1 MYNKN
6 VDQSSI
12 IGLFLILFVITFFT
26 YFFDNEHKKND
37 FIKEKLQYKNFSL
50 IKKDQIKNNEDY
62 TFLENKVLKIKIS
75 NKGGEI
81 NNVFLKK
88 YKAYNPTFSNHSKNL
103 HLIND
108 SSLSYK
114 ILFPNKK
121 GFYNIHSTNLIFR
134 PFIFSSKENKI
145 LIMKAENPNVKNQDF
160 LEYVYILGNKNQ
172 YHIDFF
178 IRTKNFPLKKGLPF
192 ELEQKIFSFEKDRN
206 WENSYTKSYY
216 SIYNNNNS
224 EITSVKSFSEKNTE
238 EKRISDLNWIAH
250 KQQFF
255 TSIFIPEKPLKDIFV
270 YSENFT
276 YGKCLKKI
284 GWKTFLNIDKDKK
297 KDENFNFSFRFYF
310 GPLDFNLLKEYKNNY
325 ENIIPFGW
333 GFLKWINKYFFLVIF
348 QFLEKTNLNYGII
361 IILMT
366 IVVKLILSPITY
378 RQYKLS
384 AIMKLIHPEIEELNK
399 KYKNEDTLKKQ
410 RAIMELYQ
418 KAGIN
423 PMSGCISTLFQIPI
437 FYSLFKF
444 FPTIINLRGKS
455 FLWVDD
461 LTSYD
466 SILELPFS
474 IPFYGSHVSLLTLL
488 YSLALLAYTKLSND
502 GRKNNIQQND
512 NENVISDMNFIL
524 YLMPVIMLLFI
535 NSYASALSLYY
546 FISNIINIGLMFFI
560 KKIMLNNKKIFIK
573 IRKENRKHISWKKL
587 IKQLL
592 DKNKNNITG

>member
-26 YFFDNEHKKND
+26 YFSDNEKSKNNNILKDNLQDKNISLTKK
-37 FIKEKLQYKNFSL
+37 
-50 IKKDQIKNNEDY
+50 IKNSVDY
-62 TFLENKVLKIKIS
+62 TFLENEVLKIKIS

-81 NNVFLKK
+81 NDVFLKK

-108 SSLSYK
+108 FSLSYK
-114 ILFPNKK
+114 ILFPNPNKK
-121 GFYNIHSTNLIFR
+121 GFYNIDSENLIFR
-134 PFIFSSKENKI
+134 PFIFLSKEKKI
-145 LIMKAENPNVKNQDF
+145 LVMKAENPNGKNKDF
-160 LEYVYILGNKNQ
+160 LEYVYVLGNKDQ

-178 IRTKNFPLKKGLPF
+178 IRKKNFLLKKGF
-192 ELEQKIFSFEKDRN
+192 FFKLEQKIFSFEKDRN
-206 WENSYTKSYY
+206 WENAYTRVYY
-216 SIYNNNNS
+216 SINNS
-224 EITSVKSFSEKNTE
+224 NIASVKSLSEKNTE
-238 EKRISDLNWIAH
+238 EKRISNLNWIAH

-255 TSIFIPEKPLKDIFV
+255 TSIFIPNKPLKDIFIC
-270 YSENFT
+270 SENFT
-276 YGKCLKKI
+276 SGKCLKKI
-284 GWKTFLNIDKDKK
+284 EWKTFLNIDKK
-297 KDENFNFSFRFYF
+297 KDKNFNFSFKFYF
-310 GPLDFNLLKEYKNNY
+310 GPLDFNLLKKYKNDY

-378 RQYKLS
+378 RQYKIS

-399 KYKNEDTLKKQ
+399 KYKNEETLKKQ

-502 GRKNNIQQND
+502 GKKNNIEENS
-512 NENVISDMNFIL
+512 NENVIPDMNFIL
-524 YLMPVIMLLFI
+524 YLMPIIMLLFI

-546 FISNIINIGLMFFI
+546 FVSNIINIILMFFI
-560 KKIMLNNKKIFIK
+560 KKIMLNNEKILMK
-573 IRKENRKHISWKKL
+573 IRKEKVKKHIGWKKF

-592 DKNKNNITG
+592 DKNKKNITK

>member
-12 IGLFLILFVITFFT
+12 IGLLLILFVITFFT
-26 YFFDNEHKKND
+26 YFFDNEHKEND
-37 FIKEKLQYKNFSL
+37 FLKEKLQDKNFSL
-50 IKKDQIKNNEDY
+50 TEKNQIKNNEDY
-62 TFLENKVLKIKIS
+62 TFLENKALKIKIS

-81 NNVFLKK
+81 NDVFLKR

-103 HLIND
+103 HLINN
-108 SSLSYK
+108 SSLSYE

-134 PFIFSSKENKI
+134 PFIFSNKEKKI
-145 LIMKAENPNVKNQDF
+145 LVMKAENPNVKNQDF
-160 LEYVYILGNKNQ
+160 LEYIYILGNKNQ

-178 IRTKNFPLKKGLPF
+178 IRTKNFPLKRGLPF
-192 ELEQKIFSFEKDRN
+192 KLEQKIFSFEKDRN
-206 WENSYTKSYY
+206 WENSYTRSYY
-216 SIYNNNNS
+216 SIYNNS
-224 EITSVKSFSEKNTE
+224 TISFVKSFSEKNTE
-238 EKRISDLNWIAH
+238 EKRISNLNWIAH

-255 TSIFIPEKPLKDIFV
+255 TSIFIPKKPLKDIFV
-270 YSENFT
+270 FSENFIH
-276 YGKCLKKI
+276 GKCLKKI
-284 GWKTFLNIDKDKK
+284 GWKTFINIDKDKK
-297 KDENFNFSFRFYF
+297 KDENFSFSFRFYF

-418 KAGIN
+418 KVGIN

-502 GRKNNIQQND
+502 RRKNNIQQND
-512 NENVISDMNFIL
+512 NENVIPDMNFIL
-524 YLMPVIMLLFI
+524 YLMPIIMLLFI

-560 KKIMLNNKKIFIK
+560 KKIMLNDEKILIK
-573 IRKENRKHISWKKL
+573 IRKKNRKHISWKKL